1 MVSQEQKKYKPPK
14 LFTKASS
21 VCFVRRI
28 HEQDTTTPF
37 NFKILFLKRN
47 PALRSAAGFWAFPGG
62 KVETQDF
69 LEEYEEVM
77 PTFVEIVATLQLSA
91 ETASNP
97 CFWCLHEFVLH
108 TTWHIFF
115 SDLGLFNR
123 HSKLSCQVC
132 LRLWQGYGS
141 VL

>member
-14 LFTKASS
+14 LFTNASS

-69 LEEYEEVM
+69 FEEYEEVM
-77 PTFVEIVATLQLSA
+77 PTFVREQGKFYHDFDKRITCIRECFE
-91 ETASNP
+91 ETGILISTKP
-97 CFWCLHEFVLH
+97 P
-108 TTWHIFF
+108 
-115 SDLGLFNR
+115 SMDLRQELKTVYKDNFLKMCSE
-123 HSKLSCQVC
+123 H
-132 LRLWQGYGS
+132 
-141 VL
+141 